1 MEIHE
6 RSHSSH
12 PLIKGQQNKQ
22 KKRPPKSNPADQTD
36 KPEQLSP
43 TIPQSPPGALP
54 VKSTQN
60 SSAPNPEPEK
70 NWWDKVW
77 TDPIATFA
85 GAVALFPLAF
95 VIVAGGQSRQL
106 RRNVDVLA
114 QIESDHICG
123 SKKSLSHDI
132 RNNAPTIRPKIGWS
146 IKNGGRTP
154 ARPQRIRVKIK
165 VGARMRSIWPNLWT
179 GDDLGN
185 QIMIPPDQ
193 SIFIQ
198 EAWVSPKSFQKE
210 FIERILRNELPFFVY
225 GFIEYK
231 GLTKRT
237 HRSGFAFQYVFG
249 PTEADDKDHPRW
261 RPFLLET
268 HLKLPRVNHCAALS
282 EPAVEAMIAPNCTN
296 YPTNLPCGPETFGII
311 MCCRTTIRLRQAR

>member
-1 MEIHE
+1 MLTVKPAILGIAILLAMIGDS
-6 RSHSSH
+6 RAQS
-12 PLIKGQQNKQ
+12 QQPPANQEPTEQTEKND
-22 KKRPPKSNPADQTD
+22 PPKSNPADQTD
-36 KPEQLSP
+36 NPEQLSP

-85 GAVALFPLAF
+85 GAVALFTLAF
-95 VIVAGGQSRQL
+95 VIVAGGQNRQL

-114 QIESDHICG
+114 QIERPHLWIEEITI
-123 SKKSLSHDI
+123 HDI

-179 GDDLGN
+179 GDDLGT

-249 PTEADDKDHPRW
+249 PTEADDKIIPAGGRFYW
-261 RPFLLET
+261 RHT
-268 HLKLPRVNHCAALS
+268 
-282 EPAVEAMIAPNCTN
+282 
-296 YPTNLPCGPETFGII
+296 
-311 MCCRTTIRLRQAR
+311 